1 MKFNDNEGILSYAT
15 RTQYYIIKLE
25 ISEKQNKTTFLDKR
39 EYYTSKKDS
48 SNFHNYNQIL
58 INKDNNLILLI
69 IYENIGEIYQ
79 LGYSSCKNKEITL
92 YNGDKSPVNFDISPG
107 LFKGYDNDIVFINN
121 KTIYNSLIY
130 NSGAEHIKTET
141 IYNKNNISFYF
152 NEKDYDDIKK
162 DRLYNI
168 IFRNTLSPKESET
181 CTLTLKFYECDKE
194 CDICTITKC
203 YDKFRNLIDRD
214 SSSSEVGETPKFVYI
229 VSALIFIPIFSLII
243 LILLA
248 FMCSLKNNHN
258 RNRNNPNIAN
268 NERFL
273 IN

>member
-39 EYYTSKKDS
+39 EYYTSKNDS
-48 SNFHNYNQIL
+48 SNLHNYNQLL

-69 IYENIGEIYQ
+69 IYKNIGEIYQ
-79 LGYSSCKNKEITL
+79 FGYSSCRNKEITL
-92 YNGDKSPVNFDISPG
+92 YNGDKSHLNFDISPG
-107 LFKGYDNDIVFINN
+107 LFKGYDNDIVFIDN

-130 NSGAEHIKTET
+130 KSGTEHIKTET

-162 DRLYNI
+162 DGLYNI
-168 IFRNTLSPKESET
+168 TFRNTLNPKESDA
-181 CTLTLKFYECDKE
+181 CTFTLKFYECDEE
-194 CDICTITKC
+194 CDICTSTKC
-203 YDKFRNLIDRD
+203 YDKYWNLIDRKQLK
-214 SSSSEVGETPKFVYI
+214 TQNFVNT
-229 VSALIFIPIFSLII
+229 VSVLLFITIFSFII

-248 FMCSLKNNHN
+248 FIRGLKSDRNVN
-258 RNRNNPNIAN
+258 RNPDNNNLQ
-268 NERFL
+268 NENAHL
-273 IN
+273 IQ